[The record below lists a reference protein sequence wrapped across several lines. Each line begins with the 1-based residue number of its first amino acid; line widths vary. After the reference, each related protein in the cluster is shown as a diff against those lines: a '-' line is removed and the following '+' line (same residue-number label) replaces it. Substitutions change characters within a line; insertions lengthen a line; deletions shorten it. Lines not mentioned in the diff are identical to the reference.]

1 MDLLLHQKVALVCA
15 SSTGIGKA
23 IAKGL
28 AEEGV
33 HVSIFSRTEN
43 SIKQAAEDIA
53 KTARGKVIYH
63 VGDISHSEDVERIIE
78 DTKEKLGTIDI
89 LINNQGG
96 PAAGSIEHLTNE
108 EIDSA
113 IETTLR
119 SVIHVT
125 KLCLPEMKRQSFGR
139 IINIL
144 SVSAKESLPGMLLSN
159 IMRPALLGFSK
170 TIATEYAPFG
180 ITVNSLL
187 PSAVATDRATF
198 LMQKQAKEYGTDL
211 NAVLKNAVKSL
222 PIGRMA
228 TPEEFA
234 QLAVFLS
241 SPKASYITGT
251 AIAVDGGAS
260 HSIF

>member
-1 MDLLLHQKVALVCA
+1 MDLLLRKKVALVCA
-15 SSTGIGKA
+15 SSAGIGKA

-28 AEEGV
+28 AEEGT
-33 HVSIFSRTEN
+33 HVSIFSRTDN
-43 SIKQAAEDIA
+43 SIKRAAEDIA
-53 KTARGKVIYH
+53 KTAQGKVIYN
-63 VGDISHSEDVERIIE
+63 VCDISNFEDVKRIIE
-78 DTKEKLGTIDI
+78 DTNKKLGLVDI

-96 PAAGSIEHLTNE
+96 PAAGSIEQLTDK

-113 IETTLR
+113 IITNLR
-119 SVIHVT
+119 SVIHIT
-125 KLCLPEMKRQSFGR
+125 KLCLPAMKQRSFGR

-144 SVSAKESLPGMLLSN
+144 SISAKEALPGMLLSN
-159 IMRPALLGFSK
+159 IVRPALLGFSK
-170 TIATEYAPFG
+170 TIAREYAPFG

-187 PSAVATDRATF
+187 PSAVLTDRATS
-198 LMQKQAKEYGTDL
+198 LMQKQATEQGVDFD
-211 NAVLKNAVKSL
+211 AVLRNAIKSL

-228 TPEEFA
+228 SPEEFA

>member
-1 MDLLLHQKVALVCA
+1 M
-15 SSTGIGKA
+15 
-23 IAKGL
+23 GL
-28 AEEGV
+28 
-33 HVSIFSRTEN
+33 
-43 SIKQAAEDIA
+43 
-53 KTARGKVIYH
+53 
-63 VGDISHSEDVERIIE
+63 
-78 DTKEKLGTIDI
+78 IDI

-96 PAAGSIEHLTNE
+96 PAAGSIEQLTDK

-113 IETTLR
+113 IITNLP
-119 SVIHVT
+119 SVIHIT
-125 KLCLPEMKRQSFGR
+125 KLCLPAMKQRSFGR

-144 SVSAKESLPGMLLSN
+144 SISAKEALPGMLLSN
-159 IMRPALLGFSK
+159 IVRPALLGFSK
-170 TIATEYAPFG
+170 TIAREYAPFG

-187 PSAVATDRATF
+187 PSAVLTDRATS
-198 LMQKQAKEYGTDL
+198 LMQKQATEQGVDFD
-211 NAVLKNAVKSL
+211 AVLRNAIKSL

-228 TPEEFA
+228 SPEEFA